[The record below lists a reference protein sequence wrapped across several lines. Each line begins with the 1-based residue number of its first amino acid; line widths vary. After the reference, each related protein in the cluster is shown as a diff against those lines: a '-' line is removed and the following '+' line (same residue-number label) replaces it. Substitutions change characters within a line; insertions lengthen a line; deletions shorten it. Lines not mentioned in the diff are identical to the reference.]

1 MRPSL
6 FCLTALLLIQTRDCL
21 AKEASAA
28 PVATVD
34 WAQLKE
40 AGNLMGGE
48 VVPSQDG
55 APARLK
61 IVNTAAGAT
70 SIPLCEIKSPT
81 ITTASYAVRG
91 KISYDNVV
99 GTGYLEMWNHFPGG
113 GQYFTRTL
121 DTGGPMS
128 HIKGTSPEREF
139 ILPFHTLGQA
149 PAPTKLVINLILN
162 GPGTIEIGP
171 LELIPID
178 SMTATNGADWWSGS
192 TGGLVGGLGGAFM
205 GLMGAV
211 IGILTGLGKGKKL
224 VLGLSGFIAVAG
236 TLELA
241 FGIVAVSTGQPY
253 SIYYPLLFMGSMMI
267 ITGTTCLCLAPSRF
281 RSHELRRMQALDLS

>member
-6 FCLTALLLIQTRDCL
+6 FCLTALMLIQPGNCL

-40 AGNLMGGE
+40 TGKLKSGE

-55 APARLK
+55 AAARLK
-61 IVNTAAGAT
+61 IVNTAAGTT
-70 SIPLCEIKSPT
+70 SIPLCEIESPA

-91 KISYDNVV
+91 KIRYENVV
-99 GTGYLEMWNHFPGG
+99 GTGFLEMWNHFPDKA
-113 GQYFTRTL
+113 QYFTRTM
-121 DTGGPMS
+121 DTSGPMS
-128 HIKGTSPEREF
+128 SVTGTSPEREF

-149 PAPTKLVINLILN
+149 PAPAKLVINLVLN
-162 GPGTIEIGP
+162 GPGTVEIGP

-178 SMTATNGADWWSGS
+178 SIMATGGADWWSGS

-224 VLGLSGFIAVAG
+224 VLGLSAFIAAAG
-236 TLELA
+236 ALQLA

-253 SIYYPLLFMGSMMI
+253 SVYYPLLFMGSMMI
-267 ITGTTCLCLAPSRF
+267 IAGTACLCLAPSRF
-281 RSHELRRMQALDLS
+281 RSHELRRMQTLDLS